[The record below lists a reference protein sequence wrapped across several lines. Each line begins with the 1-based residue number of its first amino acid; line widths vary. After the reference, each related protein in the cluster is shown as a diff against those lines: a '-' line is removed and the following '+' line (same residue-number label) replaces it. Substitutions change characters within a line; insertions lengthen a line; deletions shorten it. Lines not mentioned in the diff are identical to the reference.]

1 MEENK
6 ISYYFATGRRK
17 RAVARVRMVLGK
29 GKIEINSLDIKKY
42 FPTENL
48 TRIVQR
54 PLRLVNCLNK
64 YDITALLDGGGY
76 SGQAGAMSL
85 GISRA
90 LIQSEPTLRP
100 QLKKAGLLTR
110 DPREKERKKYGQ
122 RGARRR
128 FQFSKR

>member
-6 ISYYFATGRRK
+6 ITYFTAVGRRK
-17 RAVARVRMVLGK
+17 RAIARVRMALGK
-29 GKIEINSLDIKKY
+29 GKIEVNHLDLKKY
-42 FPTENL
+42 FPTESL
-48 TRIVQR
+48 IKIVQR
-54 PLRLVNCLNK
+54 PLKLTNSLNK
-64 YDITALLDGGGY
+64 YDITAILNGGGY
-76 SGQAGAMSL
+76 SGQAGALSL

-90 LIQSEPTLRP
+90 LIQIDPQLRP
-100 QLKKAGLLTR
+100 QLRKAGLLTR

>member
-6 ISYYFATGRRK
+6 ITYYSAVGRRK
-17 RAVARVRMVLGK
+17 TAIARVRMALGK
-29 GKIEINSLDIKKY
+29 GKIEANRLDLKKY

-48 TRIVQR
+48 IRIAQK
-54 PLRLVNCLNK
+54 PLKLTNSLNK
-64 YDITALLDGGGY
+64 YDITAFLNGGGY
-76 SGQAGAMSL
+76 SGQAGALSL

-90 LIQSEPTLRP
+90 LIQGDPQLRP

>member
-6 ISYYFATGRRK
+6 ISCYFATGRRK
-17 RAVARVRMVLGK
+17 RAVARVRIALGN
-29 GKIEINSLDIKKY
+29 GKMEVNYRDIKEY

-48 TRIVQR
+48 IRIAQR
-54 PLRLVNCLNK
+54 PLKLTNCLNK
-64 YDITALLDGGGY
+64 YDITTLLDGGGY
-76 SGQAGAMSL
+76 SGQAGAMSM

-90 LIQSEPTLRP
+90 LLKSEPQLRP

-110 DPREKERKKYGQ
+110 DSREKERKKYGQ

>member
-6 ISYYFATGRRK
+6 NSYIYGLGRRK
-17 RAVARVRMVLGK
+17 TAVARVKLMAGK
-29 GKIEINSLDIKKY
+29 GKMEANGLDLKEY

-48 TRIVQR
+48 IRIAQR
-54 PLRLVNCLNK
+54 PLKIANCGNK
-64 YDITALLDGGGY
+64 YDIIALLNGGGY
-76 SGQAGAMSL
+76 SGQAGAMAL

-90 LIQSEPTLRP
+90 LIKTEPQLRSP
-100 QLKKAGLLTR
+100 LKKAGLLMR

>member
-1 MEENK
+1 MEENEV
-6 ISYYFATGRRK
+6 SQYSAVGRRK
-17 RAVARVRMVLGK
+17 TAVARVRITLGK
-29 GKIEINSLDIKKY
+29 GKIEINGLELRKY

-48 TRIVQR
+48 IRIAQR
-54 PLRLVNCLNK
+54 PLRLTNSLNK
-64 YDITALLDGGGY
+64 YDITALLNGGGY
-76 SGQAGAMSL
+76 SGQAGALSL

-90 LIQSEPTLRP
+90 LVQDDPGLRL
-100 QLKKAGLLTR
+100 QLKKVGLLTR

>member
-6 ISYYFATGRRK
+6 ISYYSAVGRRK
-17 RAVARVRMVLGK
+17 TAIARVKMALGK
-29 GKIEINSLDIKKY
+29 GKIEVNGLELKEY

-48 TRIVQR
+48 IRISQR
-54 PLRLVNCLNK
+54 PLRLTNSLNK
-64 YDITALLDGGGY
+64 YDITALLGGGGY

-90 LIQSEPTLRP
+90 LILSEPGLRP

-110 DPREKERKKYGQ
+110 DPREKERKKYGR